1 MKKKE
6 HIVKTVKPGSI
17 AEELEIAP
25 GDKVLAIDNTE
36 IEDIFDYQFLTQD
49 TYIEMLVEKPD
60 GEQWLL
66 EIDKEFDEDMG
77 IEFEN
82 GLMDEYR
89 HCHNKC
95 IFCFI
100 DQMPKGM
107 RDTLNEAGIRMNGQ
121 IVLCKGVNDGKE
133 LEYSIRKLMEYL
145 PNVESVSVVPVGL
158 SRYREGL
165 YPLEPFNAQ
174 DAGEIIDLIEK
185 YQKICMEKYGTH
197 FIQASDE
204 WYILA
209 GREVPEEERYDGYLQ
224 LENGVGMIRLLLDEF
239 HDGLKRRTA
248 EKEAGKKPSWEGT
261 REISLATGRLAF
273 PYLKKMSEEMM
284 SEYPGLQIHVYEVIN
299 EFFGELITVSG
310 LLTGQDIV
318 KQLKDKNLGEAL
330 YLPRNVLRSGADLFL
345 DDYTLADVE
354 GALQVPVNIVKS
366 SGYDLVDALLGEDA
380 SE

>member
-1 MKKKE
+1 M
-6 HIVKTVKPGSI
+6 
-17 AEELEIAP
+17 
-25 GDKVLAIDNTE
+25 
-36 IEDIFDYQFLTQD
+36 
-49 TYIEMLVEKPD
+49 
-60 GEQWLL
+60 
-66 EIDKEFDEDMG
+66 
-77 IEFEN
+77 
-82 GLMDEYR
+82 
-89 HCHNKC
+89 
-95 IFCFI
+95 
-100 DQMPKGM
+100 
-107 RDTLNEAGIRMNGQ
+107 
-121 IVLCKGVNDGKE
+121 
-133 LEYSIRKLMEYL
+133 
-145 PNVESVSVVPVGL
+145 
-158 SRYREGL
+158 
-165 YPLEPFNAQ
+165 
-174 DAGEIIDLIEK
+174 
-185 YQKICMEKYGTH
+185 
-197 FIQASDE
+197 
-204 WYILA
+204 
-209 GREVPEEERYDGYLQ
+209 PEEERYDGYLQ

-248 EKEAGKKPSWEGT
+248 EKEAGKKAILG
-261 REISLATGRLAF
+261 RHQRDLSLATGRLAF